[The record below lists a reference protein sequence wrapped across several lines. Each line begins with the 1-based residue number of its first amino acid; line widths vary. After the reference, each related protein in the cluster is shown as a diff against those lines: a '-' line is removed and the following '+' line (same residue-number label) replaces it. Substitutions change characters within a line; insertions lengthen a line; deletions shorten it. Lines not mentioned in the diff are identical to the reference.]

1 MSRSRGGLIFPGVSS
16 GDRPPATNREYRV
29 QARLKRSIGKGLL
42 ALAIAALALHAGPGD
57 LEAGAATRHHALSLV
72 GEPRFGP
79 DFEHFDWVNPDAPKG
94 GTVRQWAL
102 GSFDSLNAFSV
113 RGNPATGLALIYDT
127 LMTTSPDEPSTEYGL
142 IAEWVSYPDD
152 FSTVTFRL
160 RPEARFHDGAPIR
173 PEDVVF
179 SLEALKKAHPHYNA
193 YYRNVVRAEKTGEH
207 EVTFTFDQKGNRE
220 LPQIVGQLP
229 VLPKHFWEA
238 KGAGGEQR
246 DLSRSSLEVPLG
258 SGPYRIKSFD
268 AGRSIVYERVNDWWA
283 KDLPVSKG
291 QWNFDELSFTYFRD
305 RVPAFEAFKVGNIDF
320 WRETSA
326 KNWATSYD
334 FEALRRGHVKKEE
347 IAVKTVT
354 PMQAFVMNTRRN
366 QLQDPRVR
374 RAFNLAF
381 DFEWMNR
388 NLFFDQYKRTESYFG
403 NSELQATGLPT
414 GRELEIL
421 KEIEKEV
428 PPEVFTTEWKNPV
441 NVTPEDQRNNLR
453 QAARLL
459 AEAGWKPSGGVLTN
473 AAGEQLTVE
482 FLLVQPDFERVVLPF
497 KTNLERLGVRASVRI
512 VDTSQYQR
520 RSDTFDYDIIVDSFP
535 QSISPGNEQRNFWG
549 SAAAGTEGSQ
559 NSIGVRNPAVDKL
572 IDKIIF
578 AGDRA
583 ELVAA
588 TRALDRVLL
597 WNHYVIPQWHTPF
610 DRIATWDM
618 FGRPEKL
625 PEQAVSFMRVWWMDP
640 DAQKKLAMERGR

>member
-1 MSRSRGGLIFPGVSS
+1 M
-16 GDRPPATNREYRV
+16 
-29 QARLKRSIGKGLL
+29 QARTKRSTGHGLL
-42 ALAIAALALHAGPGD
+42 ALAMAALALAPAHP
-57 LEAGAATRHHALSLV
+57 GAAAAPRHHALSLV
-72 GEPRFGP
+72 GEPKFGP
-79 DFEHFDWVNPDAPKG
+79 DFKHFDWVDPDAPKG

-113 RGNPATGLALIYDT
+113 RGSPATGLGLIYDT
-127 LMTTSPDEPSTEYGL
+127 LMTTSPDEASTEYGL
-142 IAEWVSYPDD
+142 VAKWVSFPED
-152 FSTVTFRL
+152 FSTVTFGL
-160 RPEARFHDGAPIR
+160 RPEARFHDGTPIG

-193 YYRNVVRAEKTGEH
+193 YYRNVLRAEKTGEH

-229 VLPKHFWEA
+229 VLPRHFWQA
-238 KGAGGEQR
+238 KGPNGEMR
-246 DLSRSSLEVPLG
+246 DLSRSGLEVPLG
-258 SGPYRIKSFD
+258 SGPYRIKSVD
-268 AGRSIVYERVNDWWA
+268 AGRSIVYARVDDWWA
-283 KDLPVSKG
+283 RDLPVSKG
-291 QWNFDELSFTYFRD
+291 QWNFDELVFTYFRD
-305 RVPAFEAFKVGNIDF
+305 RVPAFEAFKAGTIDF

-326 KNWATSYD
+326 KSWATAYD
-334 FEALRRGHVKKEE
+334 FEAVRRGQVKKEE

-354 PMQAFVMNTRRN
+354 PMQAFVFNARRK
-366 QLQDPRVR
+366 QFQDPRVR

-388 NLFFDQYKRTESYFG
+388 NLFYDQYKRTESYFG
-403 NSELQATGLPT
+403 NSELEATGLPS

-441 NVTPEDQRNNLR
+441 NTTPEDQRNNLR

-459 AEAGWKPSGGVLTN
+459 ADAGWTAKGGVLTN

-497 KTNLERLGVRASVRI
+497 KTNLERLGVRTSVRI

-520 RSDTFDYDIIVDSFP
+520 RSDSFDYDIIVDSFP

-572 IDKIIF
+572 IDRIIF
-578 AGDRA
+578 ARDRA

-597 WNHYVIPQWHTPF
+597 WNHYVIPQWHTPY
-610 DRIATWDM
+610 DRIATWAI

-625 PEQAVSFMRVWWMDP
+625 PEQAVSFMRVWWVDP
-640 DAQKKLAMERGR
+640 EAQQKLAAERGR

>member
-1 MSRSRGGLIFPGVSS
+1 MQACFP
-16 GDRPPATNREYRV
+16 RNWRI
-29 QARLKRSIGKGLL
+29 IGKGML
-42 ALAIAALALHAGPGD
+42 ALAAAALALNAGAGD
-57 LEAGAATRHHALSLV
+57 LGAANETRHHALSLV

-79 DFEHFDWVNPDAPKG
+79 DFKHFDWVNPDAPKG
-94 GTVRQWAL
+94 GAVRQWAL
-102 GSFDSLNAFSV
+102 GSFDSLNLFSV
-113 RGNPATGLALIYDT
+113 RGSPATGIGLIYDT
-127 LMTTSPDEPSTEYGL
+127 LMSSSPDEPSTEYGL
-142 IAEWVSYPDD
+142 VAEWVSFPDD
-152 FSTVTFRL
+152 FSSATFGL
-160 RPEARFHDGAPIR
+160 RPEARFHDGTPIT

-179 SLEALKKAHPHYNA
+179 SLDALKKAHPHYNA
-193 YYRNVVRAEKTGEH
+193 YYRNVIRAEKTGDH

-238 KGAGGEQR
+238 KGSNGETR

-268 AGRSIVYERVNDWWA
+268 AGRSIVYERVKDWWA

-291 QWNFDELSFTYFRD
+291 QWNFDELVFTYFRD
-305 RVPAFEAFKVGNIDF
+305 RVPAFEAFKVGTIDF

-334 FEALRRGHVKKEE
+334 FEAVRRGQVKKEE

-354 PMQAFVMNTRRN
+354 PMQAFVMNLRRK
-366 QLQDPRVR
+366 QFQDPRVR
-374 RAFNLAF
+374 QAFNLAF
-381 DFEWMNR
+381 DFEWMNKS
-388 NLFFDQYKRTESYFG
+388 LFYDQYKRTESYFG

-421 KEIEKEV
+421 KEIEKDV
-428 PPEVFTTEWKNPV
+428 PPEVFTTAWKNPV
-441 NVTPEDQRNNLR
+441 NATPEDQRKNLR
-453 QAARLL
+453 QAAKLL
-459 AEAGWKPSGGVLTN
+459 AEAGWTPKNGVLTN
-473 AAGEQLTVE
+473 SAGEQLTVE

-535 QSISPGNEQRNFWG
+535 QSNSPGNEQRNFWG
-549 SAAAGTEGSQ
+549 SAAADTEGSQ
-559 NSIGVRNPAVDKL
+559 NAIGIKNPAVDKL

-578 AGDRA
+578 AKDRE

-597 WNHYVIPQWHTPF
+597 WNYYVIPQWHTPY
-610 DRIATWDM
+610 DRIATWAM
-618 FGRPEKL
+618 FAHPEKL
-625 PEQAVSFMRVWWMDP
+625 PEQAVSFMRVWWI
-640 DAQKKLAMERGR
+640 DAAAQQKLNAERGR

>member
-1 MSRSRGGLIFPGVSS
+1 M
-16 GDRPPATNREYRV
+16 